1 METTTKSTLKGGE
14 FVIKES
20 SYQDIFIPE
29 DFTEEQKMIAQ
40 SCHDFLAA
48 EVWPNLD
55 RIDNKEDGLMVK
67 ILDKAA
73 ELGILGLTIPES
85 YGGFEKDF
93 VTGMLS
99 TESVGAGNSFAVSV
113 AAHTGIGTLPILYY
127 GNEEQKKKYL
137 PKLATGEYKASYCLT
152 EPGSGSDANSG
163 KTHAKLTADG
173 KSYLINGQKMWIT
186 NAGFADVFIVFAKID
201 DDKNLSAFIV
211 EKTFGGITINAEEHK
226 MGIKGSSTC
235 QIFFNDCKVPVE
247 NLLSERGN
255 GFKIAVN
262 ILNVGRIKLAAAAL
276 GGSKAIITHAVEYA
290 NQRIQFGHPIGT
302 YGAIQHKLGEQAI
315 MAFACE
321 SALYRATR
329 NIEDAINSLAEG
341 GMDKT
346 QAVLKGTEQFAVEA
360 AIMKI
365 FGSEALDF
373 IVDEGVQIY
382 GGMGYSADAPMERAY
397 RDARI
402 NRIFEGTNEI
412 NRMLILDMMV
422 KRALKGEL
430 DLMGP
435 AQKVAGELMSIPDMG
450 EADDTLFAKEKGY
463 LRNFKKA
470 CLMVAGAAVQKL
482 MTQLQT
488 EQEIVMNIADML
500 IEVYVGESLQLR
512 AEKLVN
518 MKGEAASAIEL
529 DMMRTWLSDS
539 AERIHKS
546 GRDAIF
552 AFAEGDEQRV
562 MMSGLKRFTKTDS
575 FNTKNARRRIAA
587 KMLAE
592 NKYCF

>member
-1 METTTKSTLKGGE
+1 
-14 FVIKES
+14 
-20 SYQDIFIPE
+20 
-29 DFTEEQKMIAQ
+29 
-40 SCHDFLAA
+40 
-48 EVWPNLD
+48 
-55 RIDNKEDGLMVK
+55 
-67 ILDKAA
+67 
-73 ELGILGLTIPES
+73 
-85 YGGFEKDF
+85 
-93 VTGMLS
+93 
-99 TESVGAGNSFAVSV
+99 
-113 AAHTGIGTLPILYY
+113 
-127 GNEEQKKKYL
+127 
-137 PKLATGEYKASYCLT
+137 
-152 EPGSGSDANSG
+152 
-163 KTHAKLTADG
+163 
-173 KSYLINGQKMWIT
+173 
-186 NAGFADVFIVFAKID
+186 
-201 DDKNLSAFIV
+201 
-211 EKTFGGITINAEEHK
+211 
-226 MGIKGSSTC
+226 
-235 QIFFNDCKVPVE
+235 
-247 NLLSERGN
+247 
-255 GFKIAVN
+255 
-262 ILNVGRIKLAAAAL
+262 
-276 GGSKAIITHAVEYA
+276 
-290 NQRIQFGHPIGT
+290 
-302 YGAIQHKLGEQAI
+302 
-315 MAFACE
+315 
-321 SALYRATR
+321 
-329 NIEDAINSLAEG
+329 
-341 GMDKT
+341 
-346 QAVLKGTEQFAVEA
+346 
-360 AIMKI
+360 MKI

-382 GGMGYSADAPMERAY
+382 GGMGYSAEAPMERAY

-450 EADDTLFAKEKGY
+450 EADDSLFAKEKGY

-562 MMSGLKRFTKTDS
+562 MLSGLKRFTKTDS

>member
-1 METTTKSTLKGGE
+1 
-14 FVIKES
+14 
-20 SYQDIFIPE
+20 
-29 DFTEEQKMIAQ
+29 
-40 SCHDFLAA
+40 
-48 EVWPNLD
+48 
-55 RIDNKEDGLMVK
+55 
-67 ILDKAA
+67 
-73 ELGILGLTIPES
+73 
-85 YGGFEKDF
+85 
-93 VTGMLS
+93 
-99 TESVGAGNSFAVSV
+99 
-113 AAHTGIGTLPILYY
+113 
-127 GNEEQKKKYL
+127 
-137 PKLATGEYKASYCLT
+137 
-152 EPGSGSDANSG
+152 
-163 KTHAKLTADG
+163 
-173 KSYLINGQKMWIT
+173 
-186 NAGFADVFIVFAKID
+186 
-201 DDKNLSAFIV
+201 
-211 EKTFGGITINAEEHK
+211 
-226 MGIKGSSTC
+226 
-235 QIFFNDCKVPVE
+235 VPVE

-262 ILNVGRIKLAAAAL
+262 ILNVGRILLAAAAL